1 MGSRPRDPRPF
12 GHLLRM
18 GAGGTR
24 RGTTVVSHRRRTNLG
39 APTASSSDLALGFR
53 SPLEDRQNGLGR
65 YEILVSPPK
74 ASPNFG
80 GEWCTRT
87 RPLRVRARH
96 QSFTVRPVGERGKT
110 AIKSIVVEGWI
121 AFTVA
126 GASRLRA
133 STPGSRSTASGSS
146 AEPGLHQRARAR
158 RRTLLQPDTLAGD
171 SSPHTPPAASPN
183 PN

>member
-1 MGSRPRDPRPF
+1 MG
-12 GHLLRM
+12 L
-18 GAGGTR
+18 GAWR
-24 RGTTVVSHRRRTNLG
+24 RGVAERRLRSWPHCRRTNLG
-39 APTASSSDLALGFR
+39 APTASSLALGFR
-53 SPLEDRQNGLGR
+53 SPLEDGQNGR
-65 YEILVSPPK
+65 YEILVSLPK
-74 ASPNFG
+74 ALPNLG

-133 STPGSRSTASGSS
+133 STPGTRSKPA
-146 AEPGLHQRARAR
+146 AR
-158 RRTLLQPDTLAGD
+158 RRSPDFTNAPAHGD
-171 SSPHTPPAASPN
+171 ARFYDRTRSRGIAPPTRCVPK
-183 PN
+183 PELTIVIK

>member
-1 MGSRPRDPRPF
+1 MA
-12 GHLLRM
+12 LW
-18 GAGGTR
+18 R
-24 RGTTVVSHRRRTNLG
+24 RGVAERRMRSWPHRRKTNLG
-39 APTASSSDLALGFR
+39 APTASSSDLVLGFR
-53 SPLEDRQNGLGR
+53 SPLEDGQNGLGR

-74 ASPNFG
+74 ASPNLAG
-80 GEWCTRT
+80 DGCTRT

-96 QSFTVRPVGERGKT
+96 QIFTVRPVGERGEP
-110 AIKSIVVEGWI
+110 AIKSIVVEEWI

-126 GASRLRA
+126 GSSRLRA

-158 RRTLLQPDTLAGD
+158 RRTLLQPGTLAGD
-171 SSPHTPPAASPN
+171 SSPDPAASPN

>member
-1 MGSRPRDPRPF
+1 MA
-12 GHLLRM
+12 LW
-18 GAGGTR
+18 R
-24 RGTTVVSHRRRTNLG
+24 RGVAERRMRSWPHRRRTHLG
-39 APTASSSDLALGFR
+39 APTASSLALGFR
-53 SPLEDRQNGLGR
+53 SPLEDGQNGR
-65 YEILVSPPK
+65 YEILVSLPK
-74 ASPNFG
+74 ALPNLD

-96 QSFTVRPVGERGKT
+96 QIFTVRPVGERGEP
-110 AIKSIVVEGWI
+110 AIKSIVVEEWI

-126 GASRLRA
+126 GSSRLRA

-158 RRTLLQPDTLAGD
+158 RRTLLRPDTLAGD
-171 SSPHTPPAASPN
+171 SCPHTPPAASPN

>member
-1 MGSRPRDPRPF
+1 MRSWP
-12 GHLLRM
+12 
-18 GAGGTR
+18 
-24 RGTTVVSHRRRTNLG
+24 HRRRTNLG
-39 APTASSSDLALGFR
+39 APTASSSELALGFR
-53 SPLEDRQNGLGR
+53 SPLEDGQNGLGR

-74 ASPNFG
+74 APPNLAG
-80 GEWCTRT
+80 DGCTRT

-96 QSFTVRPVGERGKT
+96 QIFTVRPVGERGEP

-126 GASRLRA
+126 GSSRMRT

-158 RRTLLQPDTLAGD
+158 RRRRTLLR
-171 SSPHTPPAASPN
+171 PAASLRTRSRGIAPPTHHPRRPQN
-183 PN
+183 RIDYSCFTIP

>member
-1 MGSRPRDPRPF
+1 MG
-12 GHLLRM
+12 L
-18 GAGGTR
+18 GALAPWGGGTTHEVLASPPKDQSW
-24 RGTTVVSHRRRTNLG
+24 GPDSIVLGLGVSLPIGGRAN
-39 APTASSSDLALGFR
+39 
-53 SPLEDRQNGLGR
+53 GR
-65 YEILVSPPK
+65 YEILVSLPK
-74 ASPNFG
+74 ALPNLG

-96 QSFTVRPVGERGKT
+96 QIFTVRPVGERGKT

-158 RRTLLQPDTLAGD
+158 RRTLLRPDTLAGD

>member
-1 MGSRPRDPRPF
+1 MA
-12 GHLLRM
+12 LW
-18 GAGGTR
+18 R
-24 RGTTVVSHRRRTNLG
+24 RGVAERRMRSWPHRRRTNLG

-53 SPLEDRQNGLGR
+53 SPLEDGQNGLGR

-96 QSFTVRPVGERGKT
+96 QIFTVRPVGERGKT

-158 RRTLLQPDTLAGD
+158 RRTLLRPARDTLAGD